1 MTTCKNND
9 KPRVYPWSV
18 YVSPSESHTE
28 FGIITECSQIYT
40 VPKVDVIEYAYNLSP
55 DTMRKVDQALQ
66 FGIGVVNVDGS
77 KNCAHL
83 TNSLEKGTVLSIC
96 ALKALPRAY
105 ASTKLQTMRL

>member
-66 FGIGVVNVDGS
+66 FGIGVVNVD
-77 KNCAHL
+77 
-83 TNSLEKGTVLSIC
+83 E
-96 ALKALPRAY
+96 LK
-105 ASTKLQTMRL
+105 KLRPSYE